1 MEFPDAETVDAALP
15 ERSFPAFARVSYEPE
30 TPELGDVDD
39 ATRDAVTS
47 LPLTAVPAGGT
58 VAVAVG
64 SRGIH
69 DSRSI
74 AETVVAVLSAAG
86 YDPVVVPAMG
96 SHGGATAEGQRRTL
110 AGLGITEE
118 SIECPIDARMETE
131 IVGTTNRGQDVPV
144 ATAALDADGIV
155 AINRVKP
162 HTNFSGRVESGLSK
176 LLTVGL
182 GKRAGARAFHEAAL
196 THGYVDT
203 IERTLAV
210 VQEHAPV
217 IGGIAIV
224 ENFRDRTARIEGVAA
239 SELPDAET
247 RLLERAREYLPTL
260 PVDDLDILVVE
271 EIGKDVSGSGM
282 DTNVIGRY
290 GVVNAS
296 DPPAPDID
304 RIVALGLTEA
314 THGNG
319 HGIGLADLTTVEVA
333 SALDLEQMYTNAL
346 TSGSLSRSA
355 VPVALPTERH
365 ALRAAAG
372 TIGQYD
378 PADTRIAWLRDTGHL
393 SSFRISEALVD
404 EVGDAVTVERRERLT
419 FDDGDAAFVPVD
431 GDG

>member
-1 MEFPDAETVDAALP
+1 MDFPDAETVDAALP
-15 ERSFPAFARVSYEPE
+15 QRSFPAFVRVSYDPD
-30 TPELGDVDD
+30 TPELDDVRG
-39 ATRDAVTS
+39 AARDAVAS
-47 LPLTAVPAGGT
+47 LPLAEVPAGGT

-64 SRGIH
+64 SRGIY
-69 DSRSI
+69 DI
-74 AETVVAVLSAAG
+74 QPIVETVVSALSTAG
-86 YDPVVVPAMG
+86 YEPVVVPAMG

-118 SIECPIDARMETE
+118 STGCRIDARMTTET
-131 IVGTTNRGQDVPV
+131 VGTTDRGQDVPV
-144 ATAALDADGIV
+144 ATAALESEGIV

-203 IERTLAV
+203 IERTLDV
-210 VQEHAPV
+210 VTDNAPV
-217 IGGIAIV
+217 IGGVAVV
-224 ENFRDRTARIEGVAA
+224 ENFHDRTAQVEGVAA
-239 SELPDAET
+239 SKLPDAEGQ
-247 RLLERAREYLPTL
+247 LLHRAREHLPTL
-260 PVDDLDILVVE
+260 PFDDLDVLVVNE
-271 EIGKDVSGSGM
+271 LGKDVSGSGM

-296 DPPAPDID
+296 DPPTPDID
-304 RIVALGLTEA
+304 RIVALGLTDA

-319 HGIGLADLTTVEVA
+319 HGIGLADLTTVAVVD
-333 SALDLEQMYTNAL
+333 ALDVAQMYTNAL
-346 TSGSLSRSA
+346 TSGSLSRSSI
-355 VPVALPTERH
+355 PVALPTERH

-378 PADTRIAWLRDTGHL
+378 PEAARIAWLRDTGHL
-393 SSFRISEALVD
+393 SSFRISEGLVD

-431 GDG
+431 GGE

>member
-1 MEFPDAETVDAALP
+1 MEFPDAETADTALP
-15 ERSFPAFARVSYEPE
+15 ERSFPAFARVSYRPE
-30 TPELGDVDD
+30 TPEIDD
-39 ATRDAVTS
+39 IRGAARDAMLS
-47 LPLTAVPAGGT
+47 LPLEGVPTGGT

-69 DSRSI
+69 DIQPI
-74 AETVVAVLSAAG
+74 AETVVAALSTTG
-86 YDPVVVPAMG
+86 YEPVVVPAMG

-110 AGLGITEE
+110 AGLGITPETLG
-118 SIECPIDARMETE
+118 CRIDARMETE
-131 IVGTTNRGQDVPV
+131 TVGTTDRGQDVPV
-144 ATAALDADGIV
+144 ATAALESDGVV

-176 LLTVGL
+176 LLTGGR

-203 IERTLAV
+203 IERTLGV
-210 VQEHAPV
+210 VREHAPV
-217 IGGIAIV
+217 IGGVAVV
-224 ENFRDRTARIEGVAA
+224 ENFNDRTARVEGVAG

-247 RLLERAREYLPTL
+247 RLLEQARECLPTL
-260 PVDDLDILVVE
+260 PFDNLDVLVVE
-271 EIGKDVSGSGM
+271 EIGKNVSGSGM

-296 DPPAPDID
+296 DPPTPDID

-333 SALDLEQMYTNAL
+333 AALDLEQMYTNAL
-346 TSGSLSRSA
+346 TSGSLSRSSI
-355 VPVALPTERH
+355 PVALPTERH
-365 ALRAAAG
+365 ALRAAVG

-378 PADTRIAWLRDTGHL
+378 PDDTRIAWLRDTGHL

-404 EVGDAVTVERRERLT
+404 EVGDAVTVERRERLS
-419 FDDGDAAFVPVD
+419 FEDGDAAFTPVD
-431 GDG
+431 GGG

>member
-15 ERSFPAFARVSYEPE
+15 ERSFPTFARVSYDPE
-30 TPELGDVDD
+30 TPELDDVRG
-39 ATRDAVTS
+39 AARDAVSS
-47 LPLTAVPAGGT
+47 LPLAAVPAGGT

-69 DSRSI
+69 AVRAI
-74 AETVVAVLSAAG
+74 AETVVATLSAAG
-86 YDPVVVPAMG
+86 YSPVVVPAMG
-96 SHGGATAEGQRRTL
+96 SHGGATADGQRRTL

-118 SIECPIDARMETE
+118 SLGCPVDARLETD
-131 IVGTTNRGQDVPV
+131 IVGTTDRGQDVPI
-144 ATAALDADGIV
+144 ATAALESDGVV

-182 GKRAGARAFHEAAL
+182 GKQAGARAFHEAAL

-203 IERTLAV
+203 IERTFDV
-210 VQEHAPV
+210 VREHAPV
-217 IGGIAIV
+217 IGGVAVV
-224 ENFRDRTARIEGVAA
+224 ENFRDRTARVEGVAA
-239 SELPDAET
+239 ADLPGAET
-247 RLLERAREYLPTL
+247 RLLERARAHLPTL
-260 PVDDLDILVVE
+260 PVDALDVLVVE

-296 DPPAPDID
+296 DPVTPAVD

-319 HGIGLADLTTVEVA
+319 HGIGLADLTTTGVA
-333 SALDLEQMYTNAL
+333 AELDLGRMYTNAL

-355 VPVALPTERH
+355 IPVALPTERH
-365 ALRAAAG
+365 ALRAAIG

-378 PADTRIAWLRDTGHL
+378 PEAARIAWLRDTGHL
-393 SSFRISEALVD
+393 SSFRVSEALVD
-404 EVGDAVTVERRERLT
+404 DVGDAVTVERRERLR
-419 FDDGDAAFVPVD
+419 FDHGEAAFVPV
-431 GDG
+431 GGAE

>member
-15 ERSFPAFARVSYEPE
+15 ERSFPAFAQVSYDPE
-30 TPELGDVDD
+30 TPELGDVRG
-39 ATRDAVTS
+39 ATRDAVAS
-47 LPLTAVPAGGT
+47 LPLTGIPTDGT

-69 DSRSI
+69 DIRSI
-74 AETVVAVLSAAG
+74 AETVVSALSAAG

-96 SHGGATAEGQRRTL
+96 SHGGATAEGQQRTL

-118 SIECPIDARMETE
+118 SLGCRIDARMETDV
-131 IVGTTNRGQDVPV
+131 VGTTGRGQDVPV
-144 ATAALDADGIV
+144 ATAALESDGVV

-203 IERTLAV
+203 IERTLGV
-210 VQEHAPV
+210 VREHAPV
-217 IGGIAIV
+217 IGGVAIV
-224 ENFRDRTARIEGVAA
+224 ENFRDRTAHVEGVAA
-239 SELPDAET
+239 SSLPAAES

-260 PVDDLDILVVE
+260 PVDDLDVLVVE

-282 DTNVIGRY
+282 DTNVVGRY
-290 GVVNAS
+290 GVVNTS
-296 DPPAPDID
+296 DPPTPDID
-304 RIVALGLTEA
+304 RIVALGLTEV

-319 HGIGLADLTTVEVA
+319 HGIGLADLTTADVA
-333 SALDLEQMYTNAL
+333 AALDLKGMYTNAL

-355 VPVALPTERH
+355 IPVALPTERH
-365 ALRAAAG
+365 ALRAAVG
-372 TIGQYD
+372 TVGQYD
-378 PADTRIAWLRDTGHL
+378 PADARIAWLRDTGHL
-393 SSFRISEALVD
+393 TSFRLSEALVD
-404 EVGDAVTVERRERLT
+404 EVGDAVTVERRERLR
-419 FDDGDAAFVPVD
+419 FEDGEAAFVPVD
-431 GDG
+431 GAE

>member
-15 ERSFPAFARVSYEPE
+15 ERSFPAFARVSYRPE
-30 TPELGDVDD
+30 TPEIDD
-39 ATRDAVTS
+39 IRGAARDAVLS
-47 LPLTAVPAGGT
+47 LPLEGVSTGGT

-69 DSRSI
+69 DIQPI
-74 AETVVAVLSAAG
+74 AETVVAALSAAG
-86 YDPVVVPAMG
+86 YEPVVVPAMG

-110 AGLGITEE
+110 AGLGLTEE
-118 SIECPIDARMETE
+118 SIGCRINARMTTET
-131 IVGTTNRGQDVPV
+131 VGTTDRGQAVPV
-144 ATAALDADGIV
+144 ATAALESDGIV

-162 HTNFSGRVESGLSK
+162 HTNFTGRVESGLSK

-182 GKRAGARAFHEAAL
+182 GKRAGAQTFHEAAL

-210 VQEHAPV
+210 VREHAPV
-217 IGGIAIV
+217 IGGVAVV
-224 ENFRDRTARIEGVAA
+224 ENFNDRTACVEGVAA

-247 RLLERAREYLPTL
+247 RLLKRARAYLPTL
-260 PVDDLDILVVE
+260 PFDDLDVLVVE

-296 DPPAPDID
+296 DPPTPDID

-319 HGIGLADLTTVEVA
+319 HGIGLADLTTVDVA
-333 SALDLEQMYTNAL
+333 AALDLEQMYTNAL
-346 TSGSLSRSA
+346 TSGSLSRSSI
-355 VPVALPTERH
+355 PVALPTERH
-365 ALRAAAG
+365 ALRAAVG

-378 PADTRIAWLRDTGHL
+378 PDDTRIAWLRDTGHL
-393 SSFRISEALVD
+393 SSFWISEALVD

-419 FDDGDAAFVPVD
+419 FEDGDAAFRVAD
-431 GDG
+431 EG